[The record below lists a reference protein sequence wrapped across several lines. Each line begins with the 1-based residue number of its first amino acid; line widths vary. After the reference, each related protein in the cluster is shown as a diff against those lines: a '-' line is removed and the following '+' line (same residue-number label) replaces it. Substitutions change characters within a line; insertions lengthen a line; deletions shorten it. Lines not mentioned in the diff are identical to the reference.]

1 MSIQQQAVTEQ
12 SSLDLNNAQ
21 LNTQYMSAGNEGRE
35 DAQIIMPDASCPPV
49 KLVALDL
56 DGTTLREDKTFS
68 PYLIQVVHELQERG
82 VIFAICSG
90 RAPESVKQFADKL
103 RLEQGAGYCICFNG
117 GALINLKDIKQDLF
131 ISTLK
136 AQDLIDIEALA
147 RKHGCAIHA
156 YSTRRVLLTESDIKF
171 TQMEIAA
178 SMQPFEKLKFPE
190 EVAANE
196 EAYKLIAVGDSHKL
210 DAVRADLPADFLER
224 FNIARTHP
232 NFLEFMHHDCSKG
245 ATLRHLCEIL
255 NITMDNVAAF
265 GDAEN
270 DLEMVR
276 DAGVGVAVGNAM
288 STLKAVAKYRTLH
301 YMDDGVAVYL
311 AKLFGLVQR

>member
-1 MSIQQQAVTEQ
+1 MSAQQHVMGQQE
-12 SSLDLNNAQ
+12 SAQ
-21 LNTQYMSAGNEGRE
+21 LNQQYMSVGNEGRAE
-35 DAQIIMPDASCPPV
+35 AQITLPDANHPPV

-68 PYLIQVVHELQERG
+68 PYLIEVVHQLQEQG
-82 VIFAICSG
+82 VVFAICSG
-90 RAPESVKQFADKL
+90 RAPESIQQFADQL

-117 GALINLKDIKQDLF
+117 GALINLKDIKQDLY

-136 AQDLIDIEALA
+136 AQDLIDIEAAA
-147 RKHGCAIHA
+147 RHHGCAVHA
-156 YSTRRVLLTESDIKF
+156 YSIRRLLLTESDIEF

-178 SMQPFEKLKFPE
+178 SMQPFERLKFPE

-196 EAYKLIAVGDSHKL
+196 EAYKLIAVGDSSKL
-210 DAVRADLPADFLER
+210 DALRANLPEGFTQR

-232 NFLEFMHHDCSKG
+232 NFLEFMQQNCSKG
-245 ATLRHLCEIL
+245 TTLRHLCEIL

-288 STLKAVAKYRTLH
+288 PTLKAVAKYRTLH

-311 AKLFGLVQR
+311 SKLFGLPERN